1 MNINR
6 IEQLRSTF
14 ENLSIDS
21 FLVTDIVNINYLSG
35 FEGDGVLLIT
45 DKQQFIITD
54 LRYELALEDY
64 DNRFEIEFTRNYLGV
79 AADIIEKNGL
89 TVMGFES
96 SISFLEYEQL
106 DEELTSDLVS
116 LTNIVEELRRIKD
129 KFEQEKL
136 VKAGQLADEAFDYII
151 GTIKIGQ
158 TEIEIA
164 NRLDSY
170 LKSLGASNESF
181 ETIVASGIHSTWPH
195 ATVSNRK
202 IQKQD
207 LITIDFGYYYQGYTS
222 DVTRTVAIGSISDEL
237 KKIYDTVLMTQE
249 HVISLIK
256 PGCRLSELA
265 RVANEMIAEAGYGDY
280 FNHGIGHGIGLSIHE
295 LPNIR
300 INDQNGVLMVGDVIT
315 IEPGIYVP
323 KLGGVRIE
331 DDILVVENGHQ
342 LLTDSYKKLMII

>member
-1 MNINR
+1 MNIDR
-6 IEQLRSTF
+6 IERLRSNF
-14 ENLSIDS
+14 KNLSIDC
-21 FLVTDIVNINYLSG
+21 FLVTDPININYLSG

-45 DKQQFIITD
+45 DDQQFLITD
-54 LRYELALEDY
+54 LRYELSLENCD
-64 DNRFEIEFTRNYLGV
+64 DKLEIEFTRNYLGV
-79 AADIIEKNGL
+79 TANIIEKKGL

-116 LTNIVEELRRIKD
+116 LTNVVEELRRTKD
-129 KFEQEKL
+129 SQEQDNL
-136 VKAGQLADEAFDYII
+136 IQAGQLADEAFDYIV

-164 NRLDSY
+164 NRLDNY
-170 LKSLGASNESF
+170 LKGLGASNESF

-202 IQKQD
+202 IQDQD
-207 LITIDFGYYYQGYTS
+207 LVTIDFGYYYKGYTS
-222 DVTRTVAIGSISDEL
+222 DMTRTVVIGSISEEL
-237 KKIYDTVLMTQE
+237 TKIYDAVLTTQE

-256 PGCRLSELA
+256 PGFKLSELA
-265 RVANEMIAEAGYGDY
+265 KVANEMIAEFGYGGY

-295 LPNIR
+295 LPNLR
-300 INDQNGVLMVGDVIT
+300 VDDQNGVLKVGDVIT

-323 KLGGVRIE
+323 NLGGVRIE
-331 DDILVVENGHQ
+331 DDILVIENGHQ